1 MTIASRAAKVDP
13 ANRLL
18 WKYPLRRL
26 DAEAIRDGMLAVSGE
41 LDRRMYGPYT
51 PTQRTATGNVIV
63 SSDPAEPHRRS
74 ISLQQRR
81 TQVNTFLELF
91 DAPSIIS
98 NCPERGNSTVPLQSL
113 ALLNSTFVLQQA
125 SAFARRLDRVPPDE
139 IRERIQHSFLL
150 LLGRLPTS
158 IEQEAAFAFI
168 KKQQAVYHGSQ
179 NAVARTWSDYCQ
191 MLLAT
196 NAFLYVE

>member
-1 MTIASRAAKVDP
+1 MTIAFRAAKVDP

-63 SSDPAEPHRRS
+63 ARDPAETHRRS
-74 ISLQQRR
+74 IYLQQRR

-91 DAPSIIS
+91 K
-98 NCPERGNSTVPLQSL
+98 GGSL
-113 ALLNSTFVLQQA
+113 IGIFPQFALLFIRKPCYFNTF
-125 SAFARRLDRVPPDE
+125 R
-139 IRERIQHSFLL
+139 
-150 LLGRLPTS
+150 G
-158 IEQEAAFAFI
+158 AAPLIFF
-168 KKQQAVYHGSQ
+168 GTFFTL
-179 NAVARTWSDYCQ
+179 N
-191 MLLAT
+191 
-196 NAFLYVE
+196 E